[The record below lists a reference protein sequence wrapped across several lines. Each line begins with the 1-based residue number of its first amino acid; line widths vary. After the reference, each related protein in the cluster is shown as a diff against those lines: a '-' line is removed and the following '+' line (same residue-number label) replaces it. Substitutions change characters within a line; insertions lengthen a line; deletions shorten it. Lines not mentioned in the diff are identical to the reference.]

1 MVDVMVEE
9 FRAMQRQLADTL
21 EAYETPEFKRLD
33 SRIAQAFAAIYQH
46 EPQSSEEARTMAGFF
61 LDLIGD
67 NDAGDNIH
75 LIERVRT
82 IVDDCGMHAGLPME
96 IAHGAGI

>member
-1 MVDVMVEE
+1 MVTIMVEE
-9 FRAMQRQLADTL
+9 FRDMQRQLADTL

-33 SRIAQAFAAIYQH
+33 SRIARVFDAIYRH
-46 EPQSSEEARTMAGFF
+46 EPQTSEEARTMTGFF
-61 LDLIGD
+61 LDLIGA

-82 IVDDCGMHAGLPME
+82 IVDDCAMRGDLPME
-96 IAHGAGI
+96 ITHGAGI

>member
-1 MVDVMVEE
+1 MVAVMVEE
-9 FRAMQRQLADTL
+9 FREMQRQLASTL

-33 SRIAQAFAAIYQH
+33 SRIARVFDAIYRH
-46 EPQSSEEARTMAGFF
+46 EPQTSEEARTMTRFF

-75 LIERVRT
+75 LIEKLRT
-82 IVDDCGMHAGLPME
+82 IVDDCATRGNRSME